1 MIVTILRHG
10 QAGSAPIDSQ
20 RTLTS
25 KGRED
30 ITLGAQKFCD
40 SLLNRNLPE
49 PSLILYSQWLR
60 TTQTAQIVSS
70 QFPRASVEPTDS
82 LVPGATQSDVNAT
95 LSSVLEQAIAVEHV
109 TLVSHQPLVSELAD
123 YYLGYP
129 NSVPGLSPGALF
141 TLEMGVSAQDCA
153 SLLFW
158 AAPPSYEVGR

>member
-1 MIVTILRHG
+1 M
-10 QAGSAPIDSQ
+10 DFE

-25 KGRED
+25 KGRD
-30 ITLGAQKFCD
+30 NISLGARKFCE

-70 QFPRASVEPTDS
+70 RLPHASLESTES
-82 LVPGATQSDVNAT
+82 LAPGATQSDVNTA
-95 LSSVLEQAIAVEHV
+95 LSSILARDRIVEHV
-109 TLVSHQPLVSELAD
+109 MLVSHQPLVAELAD

-141 TLEMGVSAQDCA
+141 TIEIEVPAQDCA
-153 SLLFW
+153 ALLFW
-158 AAPPSYEVGR
+158 AAPPNYEVGR